1 MYEVA
6 GDRVVPKHL
15 SKVRATLPIAI
26 ARDAGSAERHAGS
39 GKLES
44 LRNFGLRPV
53 RRAIDRTYTPRVFSE
68 V

>member
-15 SKVRATLPIAI
+15 SKVRARLPIAI
-26 ARDAGSAERHAGS
+26 ARDAGSAERYAGS
-39 GKLES
+39 AKLES
-44 LRNFGLRPV
+44 LATSAFRPV
-53 RRAIDRTYTPRVFSE
+53 WRAIDRTYTPTVFSE

>member
-15 SKVRATLPIAI
+15 SKVRARLPIAI
-26 ARDAGSAERHAGS
+26 ARDVGSAERYAGS

-44 LRNFGLRPV
+44 FCNFGLQAGV
-53 RRAIDRTYTPRVFSE
+53 EGY
-68 V
+68 

>member
-15 SKVRATLPIAI
+15 SKVRARLPIAI
-26 ARDAGSAERHAGS
+26 ARDVGSAERYAGS

-44 LRNFGLRPV
+44 LRNFGLQ
-53 RRAIDRTYTPRVFSE
+53 AGAEGY
-68 V
+68 